1 MTITNVKIRRLLESG
16 KLRAI
21 VSVTFDDEL
30 AVHDIKVIEGQERL
44 FLAMPARTLPN
55 GDFADI
61 AHPTSS
67 DLRQKIETAVI
78 EEYLRVKS
86 ES

>member
-1 MTITNVKIRRLLESG
+1 MTITNVKIRRLLDSG

-67 DLRQKIETAVI
+67 DLRQKIESAVI
-78 EEYLRVKS
+78 DEYLRAKC

>member
-1 MTITNVKIRRLLESG
+1 MTITNVKIRRTFESG

-21 VSVTFDDEL
+21 VSVTFDHVL
-30 AVHDIKVIEGQERL
+30 AIHDIKIIAGNERL

-55 GDFADI
+55 GEFADI

-67 DLRQKIETAVI
+67 ELRQEIEHAVL
-78 EEYLRVKS
+78 EEYRRTQS
-86 ES
+86 

>member
-21 VSVTFDDEL
+21 VSVTFDDAL

-67 DLRQKIETAVI
+67 ELREKIESAVI

>member
-1 MTITNVKIRRLLESG
+1 MTITNVKIRRLMDTG

-30 AVHDIKVIEGQERL
+30 AVHDIKVIAGQERL

-67 DLRQKIETAVI
+67 ELREKIETSVI
-78 EEYLRVKS
+78 EEYLRAKS